1 MNEAHDVATRVQ
13 IDPVDCSDLT
23 GGLVNW
29 VTSRLRDEPG
39 FVLAH
44 FDDGVVW
51 GKLVDTRLITS
62 NEYAPEISPRFRLET
77 LQQAFIFGKRSEIR
91 LWKDE
96 LDDWRARKVSDVDAD
111 TSDEYRFD
119 EDQILWGTRLKQE
132 CPNDFSWISEARQQG
147 MEQVVPVRVNET
159 ELENRRLKLRVRH
172 FINCDAE
179 TGQARVY
186 LSRLVDVFVGSGA
199 SE

>member
-1 MNEAHDVATRVQ
+1 MGEAKEVATIVQ

-23 GGLVNW
+23 AGLGNW
-29 VTSRLRDEPG
+29 VTRQLEETG

-51 GKLVDTRLITS
+51 GKLIDSALVTS
-62 NEYAPEISPRFRLET
+62 NEFAPEISPPFRLDT

-96 LDDWRARKVSDVDAD
+96 LDNWKARRVSDVEDNTGD
-111 TSDEYRFD
+111 NYRFD
-119 EDQILWGTRLKQE
+119 EYQILWGTKLKQE

-147 MEQVVPVRVNET
+147 MEHVVPVKVDDAQLKARQ
-159 ELENRRLKLRVRH
+159 LRLHVRH
-172 FINCDAE
+172 FINCDGE
-179 TGQARVY
+179 TGQARVF
-186 LSRLVDVFVGSGA
+186 LSRLVDVLVGPG
-199 SE
+199 EK